1 MKDTAP
7 SIEEIV
13 EVKNIFENSSLQELR
28 DMNFYED
35 RRKMIIKENMTEI
48 LMRHANDGSR
58 EKTWKLCKKLSA
70 FAHCPITLKEYL
82 RMKPYADDPDIVDVV
97 FSSIS
102 DNRYPFTDGANK
114 VEPIQAYWYCIAII
128 SQTDYKR
135 EECKA
140 LLKELIGF
148 FDGQRQDAGALLKR
162 NMEVLVSTYR
172 DLDELNMICQ
182 EKF

>member
-13 EVKNIFENSSLQELR
+13 EVKKIFENSSLQELR

-48 LMRHANDGSR
+48 LMRHASDDNK
-58 EKTWKLCKKLSA
+58 EKIWKLCKKLSTYT
-70 FAHCPITLKEYL
+70 HCPIALKDYL
-82 RMKPYADDPDIVDVV
+82 RMKPYAEDSDIVDVV
-97 FSSIS
+97 FSSIC
-102 DNRYPFTDGANK
+102 DNRYPFTDGTKK

-140 LLKELIGF
+140 LLKELIDF
-148 FDGQRQDAGALLKR
+148 FEGQRQDEGSLLKR
-162 NMEVLVSTYR
+162 NMEMLVNTYP
-172 DLDELNMICQ
+172 DLQELNVICQ